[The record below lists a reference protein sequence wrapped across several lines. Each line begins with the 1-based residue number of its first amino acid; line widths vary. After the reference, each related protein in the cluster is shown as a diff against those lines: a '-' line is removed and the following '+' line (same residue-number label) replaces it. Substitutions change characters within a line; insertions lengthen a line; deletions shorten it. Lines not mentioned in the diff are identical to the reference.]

1 MKSQL
6 FVIALGFA
14 AASQPASAAEILGS
28 YGIAYAKTT
37 PYDPSATVSSYTSG
51 NDEVSASAGSTGFS
65 SYARAQ
71 TSAWNNRIETSA
83 DLTAA
88 PPPSPDFQTFA
99 FAAAQSFY
107 AVNQILSGPGAT
119 AQMSYQFSVDGSFV
133 TGPDNLFPP
142 TQSRQNLG
150 VSLVA
155 YYGTALDT
163 FLDAETGIFYL
174 RTDNGLTS
182 LNVLPENPGYIDEN
196 FNYIIPGSFAY
207 GCAAPV
213 YYCTSSIDFNN
224 ALLTIDVDVEVGRTF
239 MVAALLTTYNN
250 GKAEFFNTVK
260 LNSISLDPAYTLT
273 ADDGGALRRN
283 ADGTYALAAS
293 VPEPAAWATMLFGL
307 SVIGGAMRYRRRPK
321 VVVRYA

>member
-6 FVIALGFA
+6 FVIAVGFA
-14 AASQPASAAEILGS
+14 AASQPASAAEIIGS
-28 YGIAYAKTT
+28 YGIAYADTT
-37 PYDPSATVSSYTSG
+37 PYKPSLTNSSYTSG
-51 NDEVSASAGSTGFS
+51 TNEVFASYGSQGFS
-65 SYARAQ
+65 SYAHAQ
-71 TSAWNNRIETSA
+71 TSAWNNRIETIT
-83 DLTAA
+83 DLSGA

-119 AQMSYQFSVDGSFV
+119 AQMSYQFLVDGSFL

-155 YYGTALDT
+155 YYGTALET
-163 FLDAETGIFYL
+163 FLDPANGIFYL

-182 LNVLPENPGYIDEN
+182 LNVLPESGGYKDEN

-207 GCAAPV
+207 GCAAPE
-213 YYCTSSIDFNN
+213 YYCNSSVTFNQVP
-224 ALLTIDVDVEVGRTF
+224 LTINVDVEVGRPFT
-239 MVAALLTTYNN
+239 VAALLTTYNN
-250 GKAEFFNTVK
+250 GRAEFFNTVK

-293 VPEPAAWATMLFGL
+293 VPEPATWATMLLGFGL
-307 SVIGGAMRYRRRPK
+307 IGGAMRARRRIK
-321 VVVRYA
+321 VNFHLA